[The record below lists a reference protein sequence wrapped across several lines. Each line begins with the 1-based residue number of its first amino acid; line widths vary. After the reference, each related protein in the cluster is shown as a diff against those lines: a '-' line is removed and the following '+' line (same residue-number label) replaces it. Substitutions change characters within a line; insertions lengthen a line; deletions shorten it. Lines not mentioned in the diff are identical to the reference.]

1 MKEIFIERQEDF
13 LKIAVKE
20 DNVLKGCYI
29 EEQNH
34 LPKISDIYKG
44 VVKNIVPAIKCAFI
58 DIGYKKNAYM
68 YLNDNMKS
76 IKKGDEVLVEV
87 IKEEIGKKGPKVI
100 NSISVPGS
108 YIVVTNSHNKIQFS
122 PKIKDNNFIKHIED
136 NLDKPK
142 DIGVVIRTK
151 GQNVDLSILKEEIS
165 NLYNIYENIAKKF
178 TYYQNI
184 GLLYGS
190 EGILGNILRE
200 TSGDDYNIIVNNN
213 ADFNYCKEIL
223 NSEYHEGEIKI
234 YDGSIGLFDYYGI
247 EKEILGLR
255 NNKVVLPSGGNII
268 IEKTEAMYV
277 IDVNSAKNIK
287 SSSLRK
293 TALVTNIEAAKTI
306 AEQIKLRNL
315 SGIIL
320 IDFIDLIEDNE
331 KRDVINTLK
340 RYFKDDKNKTTIYNF
355 TELNLVQ
362 IARRRTGRS
371 IYEYIFEECVSCKGK
386 GVRIKLSYIENMIRN
401 NIKRLNSEQN
411 VKDIYIEVDEFY
423 KNEIQRDLITFI
435 KNINALDKRIYINYI
450 NGLDTFKI
458 EPLIFANQIRNL
470 ENCKVYE

>member
-1 MKEIFIERQEDF
+1 LKEIFIERQEDF

-100 NSISVPGS
+100 NSISLPGS
-108 YIVVTNSHNKIQFS
+108 YVVVTNSHKKIQFS
-122 PKIKDNNFIKHIED
+122 PKIKDKNFIKYIED
-136 NLDKPK
+136 NLDKPA

-151 GQNVDLSILKEEIS
+151 GQNVDLSILKEEVS
-165 NLYNIYENIAKKF
+165 NLYNIYENIVRKF

-200 TSGDDYNIIVNNN
+200 ISGDNYNIIVNNHI
-213 ADFNYCKEIL
+213 DFNYCKEFL
-223 NSEYHEGEIKI
+223 NSKYHQEKIKI
-234 YDGSIGLFDYYGI
+234 YDEPIGLFDYYGI
-247 EKEILGLR
+247 EKEILSLR
-255 NNKVVLPSGGNII
+255 NNKVVLPSGGNIV

-277 IDVNSAKNIK
+277 IDVNSAKNVK

-331 KRDVINTLK
+331 KQDVINTLK

-362 IARRRTGRS
+362 IARRRTGKS

-386 GVRIKLSYIENMIRN
+386 GVKIKLSYIENMIRN

-450 NGLDTFKI
+450 HDLDTFKI
-458 EPLIFANQIRNL
+458 EPLMFANQIRNL
-470 ENCKVYE
+470 ENCKIYG

>member
-29 EEQNH
+29 EEQKH

-100 NSISVPGS
+100 NSISLPGS

-122 PKIKDNNFIKHIED
+122 PKIKDKNFIKYIED
-136 NLDKPK
+136 SLDKPAN
-142 DIGVVIRTK
+142 IGIVIRTK
-151 GQNVDLSILKEEIS
+151 GQNVDLSILKEEMS
-165 NLYNIYENIAKKF
+165 NLYNIYENIVRKF

-200 TSGDDYNIIVNNN
+200 ISGDDYNIVVNNHI
-213 ADFNYCKEIL
+213 DFNYCKEFL
-223 NSEYHEGEIKI
+223 NSKCHQGKIKI
-234 YDGSIGLFDYYGI
+234 YDESIGLFDYYSI
-247 EKEILGLR
+247 EKEILSLR
-255 NNKVVLPSGGNII
+255 NNKVVLPSGGNIV

-277 IDVNSAKNIK
+277 IDVNSAKNVK

-306 AEQIKLRNL
+306 AEQI
-315 SGIIL
+315 
-320 IDFIDLIEDNE
+320 
-331 KRDVINTLK
+331 
-340 RYFKDDKNKTTIYNF
+340 
-355 TELNLVQ
+355 
-362 IARRRTGRS
+362 
-371 IYEYIFEECVSCKGK
+371 
-386 GVRIKLSYIENMIRN
+386 
-401 NIKRLNSEQN
+401 
-411 VKDIYIEVDEFY
+411 
-423 KNEIQRDLITFI
+423 
-435 KNINALDKRIYINYI
+435 
-450 NGLDTFKI
+450 
-458 EPLIFANQIRNL
+458 
-470 ENCKVYE
+470 

>member
-13 LKIAVKE
+13 LKVAVKE

-29 EEQNH
+29 EEQKH

-68 YLNDNMKS
+68 YLNDNMRS

-100 NSISVPGS
+100 NSISLPGS

-122 PKIKDNNFIKHIED
+122 PKIKDKNFIKYIED
-136 NLDKPK
+136 SLDKPAN
-142 DIGVVIRTK
+142 IGVVIRTK
-151 GQNVDLSILKEEIS
+151 GQNVDLSILKEEMS
-165 NLYNIYENIAKKF
+165 NLYNIYENIVRKF

-200 TSGDDYNIIVNNN
+200 ISGDDYNIVVNNHI
-213 ADFNYCKEIL
+213 DFNYCKEFL
-223 NSEYHEGEIKI
+223 NSKCHQGKIKI
-234 YDGSIGLFDYYGI
+234 YDESIGLFDYYGI
-247 EKEILGLR
+247 EKEILSLR
-255 NNKVVLPSGGNII
+255 NNKVVLPSGGNIV

-277 IDVNSAKNIK
+277 IDVNSAKNVK

-331 KRDVINTLK
+331 KQDVINTLK

-362 IARRRTGRS
+362 IARRRTGKS

-386 GVRIKLSYIENMIRN
+386 GVKIKLSYIENMIRN

-423 KNEIQRDLITFI
+423 KNQIQRDLITFI
-435 KNINALDKRIYINYI
+435 KNINALDKCIYINYI
-450 NGLDTFKI
+450 HDLDTFKI
-458 EPLIFANQIRNL
+458 EPLMFANQIRNL
-470 ENCKVYE
+470 ENCKIYG